1 MKLLNELVATIIEE
15 ARVREDLECCGIILA
30 SPDAP
35 EVGCWLYPARN
46 RAKTSKISEFVL
58 DSTTH
63 LRVVELEARGQVVI
77 VGYYHSHPSSS
88 PEPSSVDVER
98 TPPGVIYVIAGREG
112 GDWGLRAWRKKE
124 GGFDEEPIELEMN
137 KWLAL
142 L

>member
-30 SPDAP
+30 SPEKP

-46 RAKTSKISEFVL
+46 RAKASKISEFVL

-63 LRVVELEARGQVVI
+63 LRAVELEARGQVVI

-88 PEPSSVDVER
+88 PEPSRVDAER
-98 TPPGVIYVIAGREG
+98 TPPGVLYVIAGREG
-112 GDWGLRAWRKKE
+112 GDWGLRAWRKKA
-124 GGFDEEPIELEMN
+124 GGFDEEPIELEMS
-137 KWLAL
+137 KWLAPL
-142 L
+142 